1 MSIRLRLTLL
11 YTAVLAV
18 TLLVLG
24 GVLYFWTGRS
34 LRSEI
39 DRSLQARA
47 GRVDYVALGRPR
59 GPAGSGA
66 ARQPVTLGSACAPSA
81 ASSGDAQRLNLGLV
95 SFLSERLGDPTILTQ
110 IDDAQGNAI
119 YCSPNLNGETLPPPK
134 QLTRHFETTAVKNV
148 DLRVWV
154 QPFSVTAAAA
164 LGADSGAVRPEYVVL
179 LARPLTDVENTLAHM
194 RFILLLGSLVA
205 LALAAGAGY
214 LLARGALRPI
224 DRLTTE
230 ARRIGR
236 KQDFKRRVAY
246 TGPDDE
252 VGRLANTFNT
262 MLDGLD
268 AAHEQQRRALD
279 AQRRFVA
286 DASHELR
293 TPLTTIR
300 GNVELLSLDLPG
312 ASPDQQE
319 ALADIASETER
330 MSRLVANLLALARA
344 DGGLHIQRRPVE
356 IQPVLDEVLQKAAR
370 LNGHVQLGMTGRV
383 EAVVAGDRDY
393 LLQLFFILVDN
404 ALKYTP
410 PGGTVTIVP
419 AFASGQLSVAV
430 KDTGVGIAPEDQK
443 RVFDRFY
450 RADPSRHGE
459 GTGLG
464 LAIAAWIVRELDGTI
479 GVESAP
485 GAGSTFTVTLP
496 AQPAPAAESAEAST
510 PEPELVAGAG

>member
-39 DRSLQARA
+39 DRSLRARA
-47 GRVDYVALGRPR
+47 TRSDYLALTRPHV
-59 GPAGSGA
+59 PAGSGPIRVLPLPPSTCA
-66 ARQPVTLGSACAPSA
+66 GGSSSAGGDTPKPGRQVLG
-81 ASSGDAQRLNLGLV
+81 
-95 SFLSERLGDPTILTQ
+95 FLDQRLGDPTILIQ
-110 IDDAQGNAI
+110 VNDQLGNAL
-119 YCSPNLNGETLPPPK
+119 YCSPNLNGETLPPPTR
-134 QLTRHFETTAVKNV
+134 LTQHFETDSVKNV
-148 DLRVWV
+148 DLRLFV
-154 QPFSVTAAAA
+154 QPFNVTTTAPGGSAAPQ
-164 LGADSGAVRPEYVVL
+164 PEYVVL
-179 LARPLTDVENTLAHM
+179 MARPLTDVENTLARM
-194 RFILLLGSLVA
+194 RFILLFGSVVA
-205 LALAAGAGY
+205 LGLAGVAGY

-224 DRLTTE
+224 DRLTME
-230 ARRIGR
+230 AQRIGR
-236 KQDFKRRVAY
+236 KQDFKRRVSYA
-246 TGPDDE
+246 GPDDE
-252 VGRLANTFNT
+252 VGRLASTFNT

-268 AAHEQQRRALD
+268 DAHEQQRRALD

-300 GNVELLSLDLPG
+300 GNVELLSLDAPT

-319 ALADIASETER
+319 ALADIASEAER

-344 DGGLHIQRRPVE
+344 DGGLRIQKRPVE
-356 IQPVLDEVLQKAAR
+356 VQPVLDELVQKAAR
-370 LNGHVQLGMTGRV
+370 LNGHVQLALAGPVDATV
-383 EAVVAGDRDY
+383 LGDRDY

-410 PGGTVTIVP
+410 AGGQVTITP
-419 AFASGQLSVAV
+419 SIERDRLRISVG
-430 KDTGVGIAPEDQK
+430 DTGVGIAPADHK
-443 RVFDRFY
+443 RIFDRFY

-464 LAIAAWIVRELDGTI
+464 LAIAAWIVHELDGTI
-479 GVESAP
+479 GVESEP
-485 GAGSTFTVTLP
+485 GVGSTFTVTLP
-496 AQPAPAAESAEAST
+496 VQRVGPVRAAE
-510 PEPELVAGAG
+510 PEPELVAEAD

>member
-24 GVLYFWTGRS
+24 GVLYFWTARS

-39 DRSLQARA
+39 DRSLQARSGRLAYVPSA
-47 GRVDYVALGRPR
+47 GPRAADGALLLRMPPLPPSNCGA
-59 GPAGSGA
+59 GTPATGSDASRA
-66 ARQPVTLGSACAPSA
+66 ARQAL
-81 ASSGDAQRLNLGLV
+81 
-95 SFLSERLGDPTILTQ
+95 SFLDDRLGDPTILTQ
-110 IDDAQGNAI
+110 INDSQGNI
-119 YCSPNLNGETLPPPK
+119 LYCSANLNGEKLPPPK
-134 QLTRHFETTAVKNV
+134 PSSRRFTTLTVKGV
-148 DLRVWV
+148 DLRVFV
-154 QPFSVTAAAA
+154 QPLNVASRPAAGDAA
-164 LGADSGAVRPEYVVL
+164 PSATTSYVIQF
-179 LARPLTDVENTLAHM
+179 ARPLTDVEKTLGHM
-194 RFILLLGSLVA
+194 RFILLLGSIAA

-224 DRLTTE
+224 DRLTME
-230 ARRIGR
+230 AQRVGR

-246 TGPDDE
+246 RGPDDE
-252 VGRLANTFNT
+252 VGRLASTFNT

-300 GNVELLSLDLPG
+300 GNVELLSLDAPA

-330 MSRLVANLLALARA
+330 MSRLVASLLALARA
-344 DGGLHIQRRPVE
+344 DSGLHIQKRPVE
-356 IQPVLDEVLQKAAR
+356 VQPVLEEVLQKATW
-370 LNGHVQLGMTGRV
+370 LNGHVQLDLAGSV
-383 EAVVAGDRDY
+383 AAKVAGDRDH

-410 PGGTVTIVP
+410 AGGLVTIAP
-419 AFASGQLSVAV
+419 SFEHGTLRVAV
-430 KDTGVGIAPEDQK
+430 SDTGVGIAEADQ
-443 RVFDRFY
+443 RRIFDRFY

-464 LAIAAWIVRELDGTI
+464 LAIAAWIVHELDGTI
-479 GVESAP
+479 GVESRP

-496 AQPAPAAESAEAST
+496 AQPSPPATAAAAQ
-510 PEPELVAGAG
+510 PELVAGAD